1 MFIIY
6 KIIIKQMKKSKTN
19 AGPGKLKIKPVRYT
33 LAEQRK
39 INYLTRNGL
48 PIPDELKN
56 KPYEDLPIH
65 SPSKTKTANDAQK
78 LNLQNMSDDDSIE
91 EENKKNSNTLMLNDN
106 KGNKQN
112 EQKSLIKLGV
122 ASKPEK

>member
-56 KPYEDLPIH
+56 KTI
-65 SPSKTKTANDAQK
+65 
-78 LNLQNMSDDDSIE
+78 
-91 EENKKNSNTLMLNDN
+91 
-106 KGNKQN
+106 
-112 EQKSLIKLGV
+112 
-122 ASKPEK
+122 